1 MSAVNSPNNEGQ
13 GINVGIPVNTPGG
26 GLSPQGVA
34 VNLNINNRNNSNTS
48 SNGSSINLPN
58 SNAVNLTNGSPQM
71 VQTGLQQNIGNNPN
85 MGRPV
90 MNNPRLTQAQ
100 LQILQQQQQQMKLQQ
115 QQQQNASNNP
125 LNNPNLT
132 PQQKQKLMLQ
142 QRALQQQRQQQ
153 AMHNFEN
160 QFYQLL
166 MTINKKPKRLY
177 SFVEDT
183 DSILKKYEQYRPS
196 FEFHIYENNYK
207 ICAPANTR
215 VQQQQKSP
223 EISNDGLVL
232 NKNNEIL
239 KDFLEYVARGIMPEA
254 LMEVLRD
261 CNLQLYEGNVV
272 LQVYDHTNTVDIIPK
287 DQPKQTKLETPGS
300 VPPSVTSTGSTTNS
314 DVTNTTGAIV
324 SPTEQLKT
332 PESNVGLGQTP
343 VIKKEEISNSNI
355 TTSGSRSNLVKTSFR
370 RPRVYRTLLRPT
382 DLSSYYD
389 MMTYADQARFSDTIY
404 NQLEAELLTLT
415 KRNIDLNVKLN
426 PYEHQEKI
434 GNDDFSAPEWDEANQ
449 KMKFKHREMSKDEN
463 TKGVVG
469 HISQHEELPQHNST
483 YEQMMLIM
491 SERTSTTTNSAFA
504 AALAK
509 HATDLKASK
518 SGSSGSGNSKNSS
531 GSTRGSNGNNNNV
544 GGSSTS
550 DSKSSIAAANAAAA
564 ASSMTNENN
573 QFSRLKFIEQYRV
586 NKEKRKQQ
594 QALNAVKGNGSLN
607 GAALPFNMK
616 ISMTTGGTEPSK
628 TPQKQKGQTGKKAA
642 GAQGKGT
649 KRASTSDK
657 PKVKRPRK
665 PKKTPANGEAPKKKR
680 VTKKKATAAASA
692 STPTATTPAENKT
705 GSTSGTPANTKGQG
719 SPPAQTPK

>member
-1 MSAVNSPNNEGQ
+1 MSAVNSPNNDGQ
-13 GINVGIPVNTPGG
+13 GINVGIPVNTPGS

-48 SNGSSINLPN
+48 SNGSTVKLPN
-58 SNAVNLTNGSPQM
+58 GNAVNLPNGSPHM
-71 VQTGLQQNIGNNPN
+71 VQAGLQQNIGNNPG
-85 MGRPV
+85 MGRPL

-100 LQILQQQQQQMKLQQ
+100 LQILQQQQQVKLPQQQ
-115 QQQQNASNNP
+115 QQQQNVSNNP

-177 SFVEDT
+177 NFVEDT

-287 DQPKQTKLETPGS
+287 DQPKQTKLETAGS
-300 VPPSVTSTGSTTNS
+300 VPPSVASTGATATTGITSTSTESMASPADQAKLPEPSTTQGL
-314 DVTNTTGAIV
+314 T
-324 SPTEQLKT
+324 PT
-332 PESNVGLGQTP
+332 V
-343 VIKKEEISNSNI
+343 KKEETSNPNI
-355 TTSGSRSNLVKTSFR
+355 TASSSRTNLVKTSFR

-426 PYEHQEKI
+426 PYEHKEKI
-434 GNDDFSAPEWDEANQ
+434 GDDDFSVPEWDETNR
-449 KMKFKHREMSKDEN
+449 KMMFKHREMSRDEN
-463 TKGVVG
+463 TKGAVG
-469 HISQHEELPQHNST
+469 HIAQHEELPQHNST

-509 HATDLKASK
+509 HATDLKSSK
-518 SGSSGSGNSKNSS
+518 SGSNSSGNSKSSS
-531 GSTRGSNGNNNNV
+531 GSGRGGNSSNNGV
-544 GGSSTS
+544 GGSSNT
-550 DSKSSIAAANAAAA
+550 DTKSSIAAANAAAA
-564 ASSMTNENN
+564 ASNMTNENN
-573 QFSRLKFIEQYRV
+573 QFSRLKFIEQYRI

-594 QALNAVKGNGSLN
+594 QALNAVKGNGGLN
-607 GAALPFNMK
+607 ASTLPFNMK
-616 ISMTTGGTEPSK
+616 ISMTTGGADPSK
-628 TPQKQKGQTGKKAA
+628 TPQKGKGQAGKKAT
-642 GAQGKGT
+642 GTQGKGT
-649 KRASTSDK
+649 KRASNSDK

-665 PKKTPANGEAPKKKR
+665 PKKTPANGETPKKKR
-680 VTKKKATAAASA
+680 VTKKKAAAAVTA
-692 STPTATTPAENKT
+692 STPTASTPAENKID
-705 GSTSGTPANTKGQG
+705 SALATPASAKSQG
-719 SPPAQTPK
+719 SPPA

>member
-1 MSAVNSPNNEGQ
+1 MSAVNSPNNDGQ
-13 GINVGIPVNTPGG
+13 GINVGIPVNTPGS

-48 SNGSSINLPN
+48 SNG
-58 SNAVNLTNGSPQM
+58 NAVNMPNGSPQM
-71 VQTGLQQNIGNNPN
+71 VQTGLQQNVANNPG
-85 MGRPV
+85 MGRPM
-90 MNNPRLTQAQ
+90 MNNLRLTQAQ
-100 LQILQQQQQQMKLQQ
+100 LQILQQQQQMKLQQ
-115 QQQQNASNNP
+115 QQQQQNIPGNP

-177 SFVEDT
+177 NFVEDT

-261 CNLQLYEGNVV
+261 CNLQLYEGNIV

-287 DQPKQTKLETPGS
+287 DQPKQTKSETSGS
-300 VPPSVTSTGSTTNS
+300 IPPSVISTGVTTTTAAGSTTGES
-314 DVTNTTGAIV
+314 ITSPVDQTKSPEPNTTQG
-324 SPTEQLKT
+324 STPT
-332 PESNVGLGQTP
+332 V
-343 VIKKEEISNSNI
+343 KKEEIAHPNV
-355 TTSGSRSNLVKTSFR
+355 TSPGSRPNLVKTSFR

-426 PYEHQEKI
+426 PYEHQAKI
-434 GNDDFSAPEWDEANQ
+434 GNDDFSIPEWDETTQ
-449 KMKFKHREMSKDEN
+449 KMKFEHREISKDEN
-463 TKGVVG
+463 TKGAVG
-469 HISQHEELPQHNST
+469 HIAQHEELPQHNST

-509 HATDLKASK
+509 HATDLKSSK
-518 SGSSGSGNSKNSS
+518 SGSGNSSNSKGAS
-531 GSTRGSNGNNNNV
+531 GNGRGGNNSTNGV
-544 GGSSTS
+544 GGSSNADT
-550 DSKSSIAAANAAAA
+550 KSSIAVANAAAA
-564 ASSMTNENN
+564 ASNMTNENN
-573 QFSRLKFIEQYRV
+573 QFSRLKFIEQYRI

-594 QALNAVKGNGSLN
+594 QALNAVKGNGNLN
-607 GAALPFNMK
+607 ASALPFNMK
-616 ISMTTGGTEPSK
+616 ISMTTGGADPSK

-649 KRASTSDK
+649 KRASNTDK

-665 PKKTPANGEAPKKKR
+665 PKKTPANGETPKKKR
-680 VTKKKATAAASA
+680 VTKKKAAATAAA
-692 STPTATTPAENKT
+692 STPTASTPAENKID
-705 GSTSGTPANTKGQG
+705 STAATPVSTKSQG